1 MKKLTVALA
10 LSVLVVGM
18 LLTSCATNHKVA
30 LSMNKG
36 VVGKNGIPRPD
47 WVIQDQSNSKTHYV
61 SGYGSGKTFDIA
73 RQKAQL
79 AADAEL
85 AIWISNTVEAV
96 RERYVEQNTDNYS
109 DRFLDRFVSNATESG
124 RAVLSGVVEEDFW
137 EDGEGGVWVLRSIKV
152 ENVRA
157 QIDNAIAT
165 TCSDKTLFADDVDVQ
180 AVMARLDKVM
190 DEYFKVEE

>member
-1 MKKLTVALA
+1 MR
-10 LSVLVVGM
+10 G
-18 LLTSCATNHKVA
+18 
-30 LSMNKG
+30 
-36 VVGKNGIPRPD
+36 
-47 WVIQDQSNSKTHYV
+47 
-61 SGYGSGKTFDIA
+61 
-73 RQKAQL
+73 AQL

-137 EDGEGGVWVLRSIKV
+137 EDGEGGVWVLRSLKV

-157 QIDNAIAT
+157 QIDSAIAT

-190 DEYFKVEE
+190 DEYFQVEE

>member
-1 MKKLTVALA
+1 MLV
-10 LSVLVVGM
+10 LSILVVGM
-18 LLTSCATNHKVA
+18 LLTSCATNHRVA

-61 SGYGSGKTFDIA
+61 SGYGSGRTFDIA

-109 DRFLDRFVSNATESG
+109 DRFLDRC
-124 RAVLSGVVEEDFW
+124 
-137 EDGEGGVWVLRSIKV
+137 K
-152 ENVRA
+152 
-157 QIDNAIAT
+157 
-165 TCSDKTLFADDVDVQ
+165 
-180 AVMARLDKVM
+180 
-190 DEYFKVEE
+190 